1 MKTNFLLGAGFS
13 YNAGLPLVNE
23 ISDRFLREPLD
34 EQIID
39 LGSGEW
45 KWVDLATELDK
56 ANDSGSHDSNKIAMF
71 LQTIIH
77 EFYAMDNK
85 KILNYEE
92 LYNYLWG
99 MLHDRKEEFDKKRSK
114 IDELFLAKFKLEN
127 TFPFSMVPSKEIFSC
142 FYHLVD
148 DLLWLRKD
156 RKEIYSLYKP
166 YVDFFSATECGVDI
180 FTLNHDLLLET
191 IFEYFGITF
200 KDGFTNEE
208 SPLSNDEGVNLPV
221 FSNNFGSGINL
232 IKLHGSIDT
241 YMYQYIVKHEMR
253 EDFEYFKTLNYWEK
267 QMAVY
272 RNSQG
277 DILQN
282 ITPDVTPQFI
292 TGQNKLM
299 TIKLDKMYRSLYSR
313 FEISIK
319 SSDRLII
326 VGYSFC
332 DEHINSV
339 IRESLAS
346 LQEIININPSD
357 FFPFEFSNYKWINPL
372 VDTVDLA
379 FQKWT

>member
-13 YNAGLPLVNE
+13 YNAGLPLVKD
-23 ISDRFLREPLD
+23 ISDRFLREPLY

-45 KWVDLATELDK
+45 KWADLATEIDK
-56 ANDSGSHDSNKIAMF
+56 ANDSGSHDSIKIAMF

-77 EFYAMDNK
+77 EFFTIDNK
-85 KILNYEE
+85 NILNYEE
-92 LYNYLWG
+92 FYNYLWG
-99 MLHDRKEEFDKKRSK
+99 MLNNRKEEFDQNRSK
-114 IDELFLAKFKLEN
+114 IDELFLAKFDVED

-142 FYHLVD
+142 FYHLVE

-156 RKEIYSLYKP
+156 REKIYSLYKP
-166 YVDFFSATECGVDI
+166 YVDFFSATECRVDI

-191 IFEYFGITF
+191 IFEHFGLAF

-208 SPLSNDEGVNLPV
+208 SPLSNENGVDLPV

-241 YMYQYIVKHEMR
+241 YKYQYFLQHEQR
-253 EDFEYFKTLNYWEK
+253 KDFEYFKTLDYWEK

-272 RNSQG
+272 RDSQG
-277 DILQN
+277 AILQN
-282 ITPDVTPQFI
+282 VTPDVTPQFI

-299 TIKLDKMYRSLYSR
+299 TITSDKMYRSLYSR
-313 FEISIK
+313 FENSMK
-319 SSDRLII
+319 STERLII

-339 IRESLAS
+339 IKESLGT
-346 LQEIININPSD
+346 LIEVININPSD
-357 FFPFEFSNYKWINPL
+357 FVPFELPNYKLINPL
-372 VDTVDLA
+372 VDAVD
-379 FQKWT
+379 FEYQN